1 MSIAETTTQ
10 PGALAPLTID
20 VVSDVVCPWCFIGKS
35 RLEKALALKPGI
47 AVEVR
52 YHPYF
57 LNPWVPREGMSR
69 EQYLTTKFGSPERY
83 KGIAG
88 RVVQAAAEEGLTYAA
103 DKMTRQPNTLDC
115 HRLILWA
122 ETSGQSGA
130 MKQRLMELYFTE
142 GADLSDREVL
152 VKAAA
157 EVGLDADQTRE
168 MLASDA
174 DVTRVENA
182 ANAAK
187 EAGIDGVPTFIL
199 GGVAA
204 VTGAQS
210 PDVLAQAIEQVA
222 NNREQFLAEQRAKN
236 AARA

>member
-1 MSIAETTTQ
+1 MSAETKSQ
-10 PGALAPLTID
+10 EPLTID

-35 RLEKALALKPGI
+35 RLEKALKLKPEI
-47 AVEVR
+47 PVEVR
-52 YHPYF
+52 FHPYF
-57 LNPWVPREGMSR
+57 LNPWVPREGISR

-83 KGIAG
+83 KSIAG
-88 RVVQAAAEEGLTYAA
+88 RVAQAAAEEGLTYAV

-122 ETSGQSGA
+122 ESDGKSAQ

-142 GADLSDREVL
+142 GADLSDRDTL

-157 EVGLDADQTRE
+157 DVGLDAEKIRE
-168 MLASDA
+168 MLASDT
-174 DVTRVENA
+174 DVARVEQA

-210 PDVLAQAIEQVA
+210 PEMLASAIEQVA
-222 NNREQFLAEQRAKN
+222 NNREQILAEQRK
-236 AARA
+236 RAG

>member
-1 MSIAETTTQ
+1 MSATAT
-10 PGALAPLTID
+10 PSALKPVTVD
-20 VVSDVVCPWCFIGKS
+20 VVSDVVCPWCLIGKR
-35 RLEKALALKPGI
+35 RLEKALALKPEI
-47 AVEVR
+47 PVEVHF
-52 YHPYF
+52 HPYF
-57 LNPWVPREGMSR
+57 LNPWVPREGMPR
-69 EQYLTTKFGSPERY
+69 DQYLTTKFGSPERY

-88 RVVQAAAEEGLTYAA
+88 RVAQAAAAEGLTYAV
-103 DKMTRQPNTLDC
+103 DKMKRQPNTLDC

-122 ETSGQSGA
+122 NSIGKSAQ
-130 MKQRLMELYFTE
+130 MKQRLMDLYFTE

-157 EVGLDADQTRE
+157 DIGMDAGKTRE

-174 DVTRVENA
+174 DVERIEGA

-187 EAGIDGVPTFIL
+187 EAGIDGVPTFII

-210 PDVLAQAIEQVA
+210 PEVLAQAIEQVA
-222 NNREQFLAEQRAKN
+222 KDRDRFLAEQH
-236 AARA
+236 AATAPAAG

>member
-1 MSIAETTTQ
+1 MAAPETSAQ
-10 PGALAPLTID
+10 APLTID

-35 RLEKALALKPGI
+35 RLEKALALKPDI
-47 AVEVR
+47 PVEVR
-52 YHPYF
+52 FHPYF

-83 KGIAG
+83 KNIAG
-88 RVVQAAAEEGLTYAA
+88 RVAQAAADEGLTYAV

-122 ETSGQSGA
+122 ESSGKSGD

-157 EVGLDADQTRE
+157 DIGLDAERTRE

-210 PDVLAQAIEQVA
+210 PETLAQAIEQVA
-222 NNREQFLAEQRAKN
+222 NNREQFLAEQRK
-236 AARA
+236 RAG